1 MYFVFKFSDKL
12 NEPLQSPFICKTP
25 ISGDRSNPAG
35 A

>member
-12 NEPLQSPFICKTP
+12 NEPLQSPFNCKMRV
-25 ISGDRSNPAG
+25 SGDRSNPAG